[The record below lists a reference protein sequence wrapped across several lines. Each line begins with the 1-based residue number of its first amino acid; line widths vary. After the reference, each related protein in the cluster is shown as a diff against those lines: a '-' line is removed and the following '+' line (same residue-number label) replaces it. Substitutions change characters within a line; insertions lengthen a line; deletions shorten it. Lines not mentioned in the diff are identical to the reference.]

1 MPSPL
6 SLVSVCAALL
16 TAQPGPAAEPPCC
29 RVLELRQYTLEPGGR
44 DVLIDLFEREFI
56 ESQEALGVRLV
67 GQFQDTH
74 AAERFVWVRGFPD
87 MDARAKALAAFY
99 GGPVWKAHRTQANAT
114 MVDSSDVLLLRPVE
128 TGAGFLLAD
137 TRRPPPGASERPSS
151 LVVAT
156 LYFRAAP
163 VDAAFLRFFTQ
174 QVQPLLSA
182 AGAPSVALLQSE
194 PAPNSFPA
202 LPVREGEHVLVS
214 FARFASRA
222 DYEAHRAQLSRS
234 SPWTQRVLPA
244 LRRQLKAA
252 PQVLELQ
259 PTPRSQLR

>member
-16 TAQPGPAAEPPCC
+16 TAQPGPAAERPCC
-29 RVLELRQYTLEPGGR
+29 RVLELRQYTLKPGGR

-87 MDARAKALAAFY
+87 MDTRAKALAAFY
-99 GGPVWKAHRTQANAT
+99 GGPVH
-114 MVDSSDVLLLRPVE
+114 
-128 TGAGFLLAD
+128 
-137 TRRPPPGASERPSS
+137 
-151 LVVAT
+151 
-156 LYFRAAP
+156 
-163 VDAAFLRFFTQ
+163 
-174 QVQPLLSA
+174 
-182 AGAPSVALLQSE
+182 
-194 PAPNSFPA
+194 
-202 LPVREGEHVLVS
+202 
-214 FARFASRA
+214 
-222 DYEAHRAQLSRS
+222 AQLSRS
-234 SPWTQRVLPA
+234 PPWTQRVLPA